1 LNQLRGI
8 AADISRTADQSPY
21 VSAQVKASLRECT
34 RRLEAECAN
43 LEHLT
48 QLARRAAKDASNVFL
63 WRIRFFDA
71 LDDRIE
77 ELSQLR
83 ARFVDSRRAFREQPN
98 SLLAGEIRDARR
110 RAHSGM
116 LSSVKPLFD
125 KIDKYY
131 NEVNVSLRVEEECLW
146 KIRSSL
152 RVTSDDK
159 RRWEHIRD
167 ACNEAFNLLTTG
179 VSATFHRTP
188 STLTSDN

>member
-1 LNQLRGI
+1 ML
-8 AADISRTADQSPY
+8 
-21 VSAQVKASLRECT
+21 
-34 RRLEAECAN
+34 
-43 LEHLT
+43 
-48 QLARRAAKDASNVFL
+48 L

-71 LDDRIE
+71 LDDRIQ

-83 ARFVDSRRAFREQPN
+83 ARFVDSRRAFREQPSN
-98 SLLAGEIRDARR
+98 LLTGEIRSARGR
-110 RAHSGM
+110 VHGGM

-179 VSATFHRTP
+179 VSTTFPRIP
-188 STLTSDN
+188 STLTSYN